1 MPGPKKNNKTDFVG
15 IAGNIGAGKTT
26 LTTLIAERF
35 NWKPYY
41 ETVMDNPYLSDFYDD
56 MHRWSFNLQ
65 VFFLSNRFKTHKE
78 IEDSGRSC
86 VQDRTIYEDVEIFA
100 RNLHEMGNMSD
111 RDYGNYRELF
121 SIITSYLKKPDLIIY
136 LKATTDTLLS
146 RIRSRGRDFEKGI
159 KPEYLHMLN
168 IAYDHWIKKAQ
179 KDINVY
185 IIESDN
191 INILEDKKELQI
203 ILDTIR
209 KYCPE

>member
-35 NWKPYY
+35 SWKPFY
-41 ETVMDNPYLSDFYDD
+41 ETVIDNPYLSDFYGD

-78 IEDSGRSC
+78 MEESGRSC

-100 RNLHEMGNMSD
+100 RNLHDMGNMSD
-111 RDYGNYRELF
+111 RDYENYCELF

-146 RIRSRGRDFEKGI
+146 RIKRRGRDFEKSI

-179 KDINVY
+179 KDSNVY
-185 IIESDN
+185 VIESDN
-191 INILEDKKELQI
+191 INILKDKKELQN
-203 ILDTIR
+203 ILDAIR
-209 KYCPE
+209 EYCPE